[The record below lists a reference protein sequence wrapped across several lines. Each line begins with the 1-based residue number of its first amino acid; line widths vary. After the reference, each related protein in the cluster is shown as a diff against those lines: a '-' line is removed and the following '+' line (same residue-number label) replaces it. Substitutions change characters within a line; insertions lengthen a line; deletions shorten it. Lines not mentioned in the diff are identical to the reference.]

1 MQNQKA
7 AALNAKSTPPAK
19 APAKAPAPAQ
29 TFALPEMV
37 AAMQAWHVAN
47 QNHAAAGSTH
57 LNGARYANCGNLP
70 LNAGLV
76 LQEWVAANGGWGAV
90 TFKATGQPAK
100 FGAASVGA
108 RAQAQAAFGSPS
120 NAGFTNAA
128 YLTWCKAHGANPAL
142 LQSVKNFIG
151 TGTKGQ
157 PGTKLGTAMAEIVA
171 AMYYNGAASIELVA
185 AK

>member
-1 MQNQKA
+1 MANT
-7 AALNAKSTPPAK
+7 AKKPTP
-19 APAKAPAPAQ
+19 APAPAPAQ
-29 TFALPEMV
+29 TFGLAQMQ

-47 QNHAAAGSTH
+47 PKHAAAGSTH

-100 FGAASVGA
+100 FGAASVGN
-108 RAQAQAAFGSPS
+108 RAKAQAAFGSPS

-128 YLTWCKAHGANPAL
+128 YLTWCKTHGASPAL

-171 AMYYNGAASIELVA
+171 AMYYSNAASIELVA